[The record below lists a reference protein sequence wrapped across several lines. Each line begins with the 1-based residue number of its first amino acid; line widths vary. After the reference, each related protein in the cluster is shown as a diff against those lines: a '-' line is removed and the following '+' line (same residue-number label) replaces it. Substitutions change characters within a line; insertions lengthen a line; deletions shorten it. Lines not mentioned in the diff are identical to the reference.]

1 MLIQKIMAIA
11 LLVPIFVNAQDIP
24 TETDDF
30 SDYSNYGD
38 ASGVKRFT
46 TQKVLNQTPTR
57 IVSVGYEWQTAFE
70 MPDVPLGGMLP
81 AFTDESVKNVRGVR
95 LQVNLPVISNDRI
108 IWQMGAQYW
117 GSRFLFTDQ
126 VSNNQVKSLSSPG
139 ISTAGINTTIFKPL
153 NEKNFLIFQG
163 SVDLN
168 GAYQRFNEISAK
180 GVTYSATAIYGWKTS
195 EKNLI
200 GTGVARTYRAGRQM
214 YVPVLLWNRTFSD
227 KWGMELLLPAR
238 GHVRRNFSTSSM
250 LQLGYELEGN
260 QYHIPSG
267 TAYLQRGELKPRI
280 LWDQKIAGFIW
291 LQLQAGM
298 RLNWRFDMMQEYDGK
313 KDTERIFTSAI
324 KNPFYFGISLNFVS
338 P

>member
-81 AFTDESVKNVRGVR
+81 AFTDESVKNVRGLR

-298 RLNWRFDMMQEYDGK
+298 RLNWRFDMMKEYDGK

>member
-1 MLIQKIMAIA
+1 MSIPKLIIIAI
-11 LLVPIFVNAQDIP
+11 LTPIFVNAQDNP
-24 TETDDF
+24 TETEDF

-38 ASGVKRFT
+38 ASGVKRFA

-70 MPDVPLGGMLP
+70 MPKVPLGVMLSDS
-81 AFTDESVKNVRGVR
+81 TDEPVKNVRGLR

-117 GSRFLFTDQ
+117 GSRFSFE
-126 VSNNQVKSLSSPG
+126 NQVPNSQVISLSNPG
-139 ISTAGINTTIFKPL
+139 LSSVGINTTIFKPL

-163 SVDLN
+163 SADLN
-168 GAYQRFNEISAK
+168 GAYQRFDEISAK

-200 GTGVARTYRAGRQM
+200 GTGIARTYRAGRQM

-227 KWGMELLLPAR
+227 NWGMELLLPAR

-250 LQLGYELEGN
+250 IQLGYELEGN

-267 TAYLQRGELKPRI
+267 TAFLQRGELKPRL

-291 LQLQAGM
+291 LQVQAGM
-298 RLNWRFDMMQEYDGK
+298 RLNWRFDMMKVYDGK
-313 KDTERIFTSAI
+313 KDSERYFTSAI
-324 KNPFYFGISLNFVS
+324 RNPFYFGMSLNFVS

>member
-1 MLIQKIMAIA
+1 MSISKLILIA
-11 LLVPIFVNAQDIP
+11 LLAPIFINAQDNP
-24 TETDDF
+24 TETEDF

-38 ASGVKRFT
+38 ASGVKRFA

-81 AFTDESVKNVRGVR
+81 ALKDEYVKNVRGLR
-95 LQVNLPVISNDRI
+95 IQVNLPIISNDRF
-108 IWQMGAQYW
+108 IWQIGAQYW
-117 GSRFLFTDQ
+117 GSRFSFEDQ
-126 VSNNQVKSLSSPG
+126 VSNSQVKALSSPG
-139 ISTAGINTTIFKPL
+139 ITTTGINTTIFKPL
-153 NEKNFLIFQG
+153 NEKNILIFQG
-163 SVDLN
+163 SADLN
-168 GAYQRFNEISAK
+168 GAYQRFDEISAK

-195 EKNLI
+195 EKNII
-200 GTGVARTYRAGRQM
+200 GTGIARTYRAGRQM

-260 QYHIPSG
+260 QFHIPSG
-267 TAYLQRGELKPRI
+267 TAFLQRGELKPRI

-291 LQLQAGM
+291 LQAQAGM
-298 RLNWRFDMMQEYDGK
+298 RINWRFDMMKTYDGK
-313 KDTERIFTSAI
+313 DDADKYFITAI
-324 KNPFYFGISLNFVS
+324 RNPFYFGLSLNFVS